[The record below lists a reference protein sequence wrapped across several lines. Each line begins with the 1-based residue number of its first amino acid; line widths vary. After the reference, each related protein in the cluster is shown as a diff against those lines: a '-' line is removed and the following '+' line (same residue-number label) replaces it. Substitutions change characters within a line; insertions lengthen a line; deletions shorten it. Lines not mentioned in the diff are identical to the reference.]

1 MGRGTYYAARAAG
14 RAAVRERT
22 RARQAKERAMQK
34 NPELFQNDNNNQELG
49 LCGTIFLAIVAI
61 ILAILLF
68 S

>member
-22 RARQAKERAMQK
+22 RARQAKEREMQK
-34 NPELFQNDNNNQELG
+34 NPELFQNENNNQELG
-49 LCGTIFLAIVAI
+49 LGGTIILAIIAI
-61 ILAILLF
+61 ILAVLLF

>member
-22 RARQAKERAMQK
+22 RARQAKEREMKK
-34 NPELFQNDNNNQELG
+34 NPELFKNQNDNQELG
-49 LCGTIFLAIVAI
+49 LGGTIFLIIVSI

-68 S
+68 M

>member
-22 RARQAKERAMQK
+22 RARQVKEREMKK
-34 NPELFQNDNNNQELG
+34 NPELFKNQNDNQELG
-49 LCGTIFLAIVAI
+49 LGGTIFLIIVSI

-68 S
+68 M